1 MLFNKSRK
9 KVEGEHDH
17 DEEVDEV
24 EEKTAKATMPM
35 TLFMPP
41 AAGGKDDS
49 RTIGLFGEVE
59 EAKISQ
65 IVGVMLDLAEN
76 CETEYPSN
84 PDDPESEILTENEP
98 IEFIINTPGGSA
110 DDMFALYDIMRVIKN
125 KCDIVT
131 FGVGKVMSAGVL
143 LLAAGTKGQ
152 RRIGKNCRVMIHSVI
167 GGNAGPLHNLENE
180 MDEIRYVQSAYLKA
194 LAAETNMSFR
204 QLKKMID
211 KKVNVYLSAEEAVK
225 LGIADIIV

>member
-9 KVEGEHDH
+9 KVADEHEH
-17 DEEVDEV
+17 DEEA
-24 EEKTAKATMPM
+24 EETEGSSKATIPM

-41 AAGGKDDS
+41 AGADKGES

-65 IVGVMLDLAEN
+65 IVGVMLELADNAEV
-76 CETEYPSN
+76 EYPAN
-84 PDDPESEILTENEP
+84 PDDPESEVLAENEP

-110 DDMFALYDIMRVIKN
+110 DDMFALYDVMRVIKN
-125 KCDIVT
+125 KCDIIT

-180 MDEIRYVQSAYLKA
+180 MDEIRYVQNAYLKA
-194 LAAETNMSFR
+194 LADETNMTVS
-204 QLKKMID
+204 QLKRMINR
-211 KKVNVYLSAEEAVK
+211 KVNVYLSAEEAVK

>member
-9 KVEGEHDH
+9 KVADEHEH
-17 DEEVDEV
+17 DEEV
-24 EEKTAKATMPM
+24 EEAEGSSKTLMPM

-41 AAGGKDDS
+41 AGADKGES

-65 IVGVMLDLAEN
+65 IVGVMLELADNAEV
-76 CETEYPSN
+76 EYPAN
-84 PDDPESEILTENEP
+84 PDDPESEVLAENEP

-110 DDMFALYDIMRVIKN
+110 DDMFALYDVMRVIKN
-125 KCDIVT
+125 KCDIIT

-180 MDEIRYVQSAYLKA
+180 MDEIRYVQNAYLKA
-194 LAAETNMSFR
+194 LADETNMTVS
-204 QLKKMID
+204 QLKRMINR
-211 KKVNVYLSAEEAVK
+211 KVNVYL
-225 LGIADIIV
+225 

>member
-9 KVEGEHDH
+9 KVADEHEH
-17 DEEVDEV
+17 DEEV
-24 EEKTAKATMPM
+24 EEAEGSSKTLMPM

-41 AAGGKDDS
+41 AGADKGES

-65 IVGVMLDLAEN
+65 IVGVMLELADNAEV
-76 CETEYPSN
+76 EYPAN
-84 PDDPESEILTENEP
+84 PDDPESEVLAENEP

-110 DDMFALYDIMRVIKN
+110 DDMFALYDVMRVIKN
-125 KCDIVT
+125 KCDIIT

-180 MDEIRYVQSAYLKA
+180 MDEIRYVQNAYLKA
-194 LAAETNMSFR
+194 LADETNMTVS
-204 QLKKMID
+204 QLKRMINR
-211 KKVNVYLSAEEAVK
+211 KVNVYLSAEEAVK

>member
-9 KVEGEHDH
+9 KVNDEHEHD
-17 DEEVDEV
+17 DEAEDVAEGS
-24 EEKTAKATMPM
+24 AKNPMPM

-41 AAGGKDDS
+41 AGANKPES
-49 RTIGLFGEVE
+49 RSIGLFGEVE
-59 EAKISQ
+59 ETKIAQ
-65 IVGVMLDLAEN
+65 IVAIMLDLAEN
-76 CETEYPSN
+76 CETDYPVN
-84 PDDPESEILTENEP
+84 PDDPNSEIETENEP
-98 IEFIINTPGGSA
+98 IEFVINTPGGSA

-125 KCDIVT
+125 KCDIIT

-180 MDEIRYVQSAYLKA
+180 MDEIRYVQNAYLKA
-194 LAAETNMSFR
+194 LAAESNMSFR